1 MTDIDKK
8 REEIDRGVS
17 WLLSDIYE
25 AGKNGAT
32 INYRDRW
39 TGISAYLH
47 SQGVVIKVD
56 RELPSYTPRL
66 ESNNLCRLG
75 FGMARRDILKAGYVA
90 VGSLRGDDASSS

>member
-39 TGISAYLH
+39 AGISAYLH
-47 SQGVVIKVD
+47 SQGVCIKVD
-56 RELPSYTPRL
+56 SRL
-66 ESNNLCRLG
+66 SILHKDGAKIARLV
-75 FGMARRDILKAGYVA
+75 KEAGYVA

>member
-39 TGISAYLH
+39 AGISAYLH
-47 SQGVVIKVD
+47 SQGVVIKGEHICGQCIRGLADSIHSGASTVCPACHGNY
-56 RELPSYTPRL
+56 RTL
-66 ESNNLCRLG
+66 
-75 FGMARRDILKAGYVA
+75 A
-90 VGSLRGDDASSS
+90 VEPLRGDDASSS